1 MQQTVCLPCVAP
13 SVIFLKK
20 LKDADSCFQEE
31 GKALPFSDLWL
42 SKMAD
47 GGDDGV
53 GAAAV
58 ATSESAGSATAAGV
72 KMHGLNVER
81 VAPKTKVNE

>member
-1 MQQTVCLPCVAP
+1 
-13 SVIFLKK
+13 
-20 LKDADSCFQEE
+20 
-31 GKALPFSDLWL
+31 
-42 SKMAD
+42 MAD

-53 GAAAV
+53 GAATV